1 MEKIYEIGK
10 NDKYYPQ
17 DLLKIA
23 SAPEKLYIM
32 GNRDILNNKSVAIVG
47 TRDNTQYGEFYASYF
62 AKELSQAGITVVS
75 GLALGIDSIAHTNSM
90 YENGKTIAV
99 IGSGFKHIYPEENI
113 KLVDEILKNGGAIIS
128 EYPPDTLP
136 DLSKFPK
143 RNRIIAGISKCTIVI
158 EAKYRSGSGITGRI
172 ALKEGRSVFCV
183 PGRIGDKNSK
193 GTNNLIKEG
202 AKALTDVNDVLVY
215 FEMQK
220 EKVEKKYMKDKR
232 VKKEYQNIYK
242 LIKRSQMN
250 VNEIAR
256 ELNLDMAELNTKL
269 MMMELDE
276 LIEIMPGNVIKI
288 KEDD

>member
-32 GNRDILNNKSVAIVG
+32 GNRDILNNKSVAIVD

-113 KLVDEILKNGGAIIS
+113 KLVDEILKNGS
-128 EYPPDTLP
+128 L
-136 DLSKFPK
+136 
-143 RNRIIAGISKCTIVI
+143 R
-158 EAKYRSGSGITGRI
+158 AKKY
-172 ALKEGRSVFCV
+172 AEEKMKKV
-183 PGRIGDKNSK
+183 
-193 GTNNLIKEG
+193 
-202 AKALTDVNDVLVY
+202 
-215 FEMQK
+215 K
-220 EKVEKKYMKDKR
+220 EKMRINYF
-232 VKKEYQNIYK
+232 
-242 LIKRSQMN
+242 
-250 VNEIAR
+250 
-256 ELNLDMAELNTKL
+256 
-269 MMMELDE
+269 
-276 LIEIMPGNVIKI
+276 
-288 KEDD
+288 